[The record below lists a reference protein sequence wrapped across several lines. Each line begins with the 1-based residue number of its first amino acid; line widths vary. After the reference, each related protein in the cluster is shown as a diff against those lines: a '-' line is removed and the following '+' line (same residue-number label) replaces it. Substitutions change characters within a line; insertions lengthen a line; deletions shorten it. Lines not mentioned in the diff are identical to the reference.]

1 MYGLTDILADS
12 SFIQLFTA
20 KKAIYLEKKEA
31 LDKYNALS
39 RQEQKE
45 INKREEATEF
55 NLGLNEIIVV
65 EPMVYSYKRGQVN
78 NVKSEKLEKDFSD
91 AIESSAEQVGIKTYP
106 IDSRTLEAKGT
117 QGYNERCILIS
128 LLNQLAEDEEVTI
141 FPVDYQLLKTIRN
154 DYGTSKVMFSL
165 VEHQYSPNINV
176 ASALSSLIIYPILL
190 IYLPVGILSG
200 NNTEMNVLIL
210 DLENGEIEDGISY
223 YFKDSPKK
231 LQLGAHMY
239 DIFTKLKTNPAN

>member
-1 MYGLTDILADS
+1 
-12 SFIQLFTA
+12 
-20 KKAIYLEKKEA
+20 
-31 LDKYNALS
+31 
-39 RQEQKE
+39 
-45 INKREEATEF
+45 
-55 NLGLNEIIVV
+55 
-65 EPMVYSYKRGQVN
+65 
-78 NVKSEKLEKDFSD
+78 
-91 AIESSAEQVGIKTYP
+91 
-106 IDSRTLEAKGT
+106 
-117 QGYNERCILIS
+117 
-128 LLNQLAEDEEVTI
+128 
-141 FPVDYQLLKTIRN
+141 
-154 DYGTSKVMFSL
+154 MFSL